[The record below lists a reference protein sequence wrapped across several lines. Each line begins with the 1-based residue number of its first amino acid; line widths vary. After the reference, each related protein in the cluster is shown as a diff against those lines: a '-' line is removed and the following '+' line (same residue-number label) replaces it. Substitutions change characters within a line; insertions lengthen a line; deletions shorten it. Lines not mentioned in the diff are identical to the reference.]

1 LASFLVTACA
11 NHFYHVEGS
20 APYSEYVGKKIPLK
34 SKAFLY
40 EDWTM
45 SHKELLDSDS
55 ISGYKKDKLI
65 HVPEGTLVII
75 DKVELNIGFDS
86 IHSYTAYGRIYLE
99 GHDNPR
105 KFQYL
110 WGWYD
115 SINRAPWES
124 LSTPSK
130 RFVGPNGL
138 QYIPVPKMAPNT
150 PLEPSR

>member
-1 LASFLVTACA
+1 MT
-11 NHFYHVEGS
+11 
-20 APYSEYVGKKIPLK
+20 
-34 SKAFLY
+34 
-40 EDWTM
+40 
-45 SHKELLDSDS
+45 HKELLDPDS
-55 ISGYKKDKLI
+55 VSGYKKDKLI
-65 HVPEGTLVII
+65 HVPEGMLVTI

-99 GHDNPR
+99 GHDNPS

-110 WGWYD
+110 WGWYG

-124 LSTPSK
+124 LSTPIK

-138 QYIPVPKMAPNT
+138 QYIPAPKMTPNT